1 MRRVDPLANPEA
13 LVRDLYAYVAYRVS
27 NQSDAEEITSAVFE
41 RAVRY
46 RRSYNPTKG
55 SPMAWLVGIA
65 RTQISDRGEREANT
79 QPLGED
85 ALDGTDFEADL
96 LERLSLREA
105 VRALDARSRELV
117 ALRYGIG
124 LPPREIAGLLGL
136 EENAVN
142 VALHRAR
149 RRLRAGIESGGR

>member
-13 LVRDLYAYVAYRVS
+13 LVGDLYAYVAYRVS

-65 RTQISDRGEREANT
+65 RTQISHRAAREANM